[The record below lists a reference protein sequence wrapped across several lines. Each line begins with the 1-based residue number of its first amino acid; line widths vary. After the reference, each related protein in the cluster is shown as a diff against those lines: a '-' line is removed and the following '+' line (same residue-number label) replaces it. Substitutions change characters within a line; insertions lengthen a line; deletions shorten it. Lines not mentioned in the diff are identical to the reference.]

1 MSPVTVGTSAWVKTI
16 SLSSLSWMAWTT
28 GSSVTELSSSVGS
41 LLPSSEEEDAERL
54 TMTVTMADAVPL
66 ETVMEVAPVPT
77 AVITPD
83 GLTVAMLLLAD
94 L

>member
-1 MSPVTVGTSAWVKTI
+1 
-16 SLSSLSWMAWTT
+16 MALTM
-28 GSSVTELSSSVGS
+28 GSSVIVSSLPEELSPSVPEE
-41 LLPSSEEEDAERL
+41 LSEESEAVRL
-54 TMTVTMADAVPL
+54 TMTVTMAEALPL

-77 AVITPD
+77 AVITPE

>member
-1 MSPVTVGTSAWVKTI
+1 
-16 SLSSLSWMAWTT
+16 MAWTT
-28 GSSVTELSSSVGS
+28 GSSVTELSSSVGPL

>member
-1 MSPVTVGTSAWVKTI
+1 MGV
-16 SLSSLSWMAWTT
+16 
-28 GSSVTELSSSVGS
+28 SSSGFVV
-41 LLPSSEEEDAERL
+41 LLSEDSSEEAAERL
-54 TMTVTMADAVPL
+54 TMTVTIAEAVPL

-77 AVITPD
+77 AVITPL